1 MKVVKVRWGIFQS
14 ERLVG
19 VLRVVSYWE
28 GRKTPADK
36 RPIPQHDSG
45 TPYQFNDRPLSEY
58 HTFMLRLDGSAM
70 WKWSVALQPLNCL

>member
-1 MKVVKVRWGIFQS
+1 MMKVVKVRWGIFQS

-36 RPIPQHDSG
+36 RPIPQHDQG

-58 HTFMLRLDGSAM
+58 HAFHAVSR
-70 WKWSVALQPLNCL
+70 WKCHVEVVSSIAAT